1 MMFWGTSCLGT
12 GTDIGGTMWPG
23 AAEMGVATGAV
34 TVDHR
39 EDDQSE
45 LTDEPHTETGVAL
58 TSSEDVAA
66 LNRELLATSG
76 VYNGS
81 HRELDHN
88 SVKKKETCM
97 L

>member
-1 MMFWGTSCLGT
+1 
-12 GTDIGGTMWPG
+12 
-23 AAEMGVATGAV
+23 MGVATEAV
-34 TVDHR
+34 TVDHG

-58 TSSEDVAA
+58 TSSEVVAV
-66 LNRELLATSG
+66 LNRVLLATAG

-88 SVKKKETCM
+88 SVKRKENCM
-97 L
+97 LLYCL

>member
-1 MMFWGTSCLGT
+1 
-12 GTDIGGTMWPG
+12 
-23 AAEMGVATGAV
+23 MGVATEAV
-34 TVDHR
+34 TVDHG
-39 EDDQSE
+39 DDQSE

-58 TSSEDVAA
+58 TPPEVVAV
-66 LNRELLATSG
+66 LNRVLLATAG

-88 SVKKKETCM
+88 SVKRKENCM